1 MRKTS
6 GAAVKPAEIIEHS
19 HLGAPTERGQ
29 RTRRAL
35 ANAALE
41 LMQEGRSFDSL
52 SLREVTK
59 RAGIVPAAFYR
70 HFKDMEELG
79 LAIVDECGRGLRGML
94 REVRQVGMPTED
106 IVRRSILIFKG
117 YVEANP
123 QYFRVAADRHGRS
136 PMMREA
142 VRHEVDRFIDE
153 MVGDVTAM
161 GTLDHLSPKTL
172 RNVCDL
178 VVNTMLNAAV
188 EILDLAHED
197 PAIGQARIEV
207 FVQQL
212 LMVFVGAAAWQ
223 EPSPGDAA

>member
-1 MRKTS
+1 M
-6 GAAVKPAEIIEHS
+6 GAALNPLEKQEPS
-19 HLGAPTERGQ
+19 PPGAPTERGQ
-29 RTRRAL
+29 RTRRGL
-35 ANAALE
+35 TDAALE
-41 LMQEGRSFDSL
+41 LMLEGRSFDSL
-52 SLREVTK
+52 SLREVTR

-94 REVRQVGMPTED
+94 REVRQVGLPTED
-106 IVRRSILIFKG
+106 IVRQSVLVFKH

-123 QYFRVAADRHGRS
+123 QYFRVAADRHSRS

-153 MVGDVTAM
+153 MVGDVLAL
-161 GTLDHLSPKTL
+161 GQSDHLSPATL

-188 EILDLAHED
+188 EILDLANED
-197 PAIGQARIEV
+197 PAVGQARIEV

-212 LMVFVGAAAWQ
+212 LMVFVGAAHWQ
-223 EPSPGDAA
+223 EKPPGDAA